1 MAEIGGVSLSLKGKH
16 DKKGWKDTPGD
27 FILDLERTTQQ
38 KRFALWFGI
47 SLGFGKREKERK
59 KKIWARRKNAR
70 REKSFSGVG
79 MR

>member
-59 KKIWARRKNAR
+59 KKSGREEKMQGERKAF
-70 REKSFSGVG
+70 REWV
-79 MR
+79 